1 MDNGGLASA
10 EPRKPARNGEILTM
24 QKMKADDGWMEGSAA
39 GPETIVAVLLLCEQI
54 KLN

>member
-39 GPETIVAVLLLCEQI
+39 GPETIVLLFYCCVN
-54 KLN
+54 KSS